1 MRTDTQ
7 QADYL
12 VVASITY
19 RANGAVAQLC
29 LPQYEDFMGQY
40 YSGLNAIL
48 TQRCSAINVNMNV
61 TFIKTRSSLVEEN
74 LVNVRN
80 SPICYK
86 IDFILI

>member
-1 MRTDTQ
+1 MHADTQ

-19 RANGAVAQLC
+19 RANGAVSNIC
-29 LPQYEDFMGQY
+29 LPQYEDFMAQY

-61 TFIKTRSSLVEEN
+61 TFVKTRSSLFQEN
-74 LVNVRN
+74 MVNVRN
-80 SPICYK
+80 GQICCK
-86 IDFILI
+86 I